1 MKKNTTEYPNLKQI
15 EQLVWR
21 QLQETFSGVMKTL
34 LEDLDEQI
42 AKERDKKRYRLHE
55 KRTTTIVSLFGE
67 IEVDR
72 NYYRDREKGEY
83 VFLLDHYLDF
93 EGAGTFS
100 PLIEE
105 AALELAITGPSYRK
119 AAQTLETL
127 LGYRVISHEAIRQ
140 HLLQIA
146 SIPKER
152 QPVHRP
158 VLFVE
163 VDGLYV
169 KRQGKGKKG
178 KEEKIAA
185 VHQGWEINGKRVSL
199 KNKRHFIH
207 RGKQPFWEAFEDFLI
222 ENFEYDPTVHKLVIN
237 GDGAGWI
244 TACRE
249 HFQGRAFF
257 SIDRFHVA
265 RDIRSLFRKHPR
277 YRQMQ
282 KALAAYDSQ
291 KLLTE
296 LNSAVGTLET
306 EDQEKRLDQLIRQ
319 LEKYPEALGDYRKWL
334 KEQGIDTEGM
344 RSMGSAEGTMSVFA
358 KRLKNGRSWVE
369 KGVSAMITGLVAFL
383 DNLALKTLFGR
394 VERWTE
400 TKEEKNPPRHYVE
413 KVTST
418 IGEATRDNL
427 LYLKGKANIPVY
439 KALKALAGF

>member
-1 MKKNTTEYPNLKQI
+1 MHKYTTDYPNLKQI

-21 QLQETFSGVMKTL
+21 QLQETFSVAMKSI
-34 LEDLDEQI
+34 LEDMDKQI
-42 AKERDKKRYRLHE
+42 AEDRNKKRYRLLD
-55 KRTTTIVSLFGE
+55 KRKTTLVSLFGE
-67 IEVDR
+67 IEVER

-83 VFLLDHYLDF
+83 VYLLDRYLEF
-93 EGAGTFS
+93 EGTGPFS

-119 AAQTLETL
+119 AADSLETL

-140 HLLQIA
+140 HLLQVV

-152 QPVHRP
+152 QPIHHP

-169 KRQGKGKKG
+169 KRQGKGKRG

-199 KNKRHFIH
+199 KNKRHFIY
-207 RGKQPFWEAFEDFLI
+207 RGKQPFWEAFEDFLM

-244 TACRE
+244 TSCRE
-249 HFQGRAFF
+249 HFKGRAFF
-257 SIDRFHVA
+257 SLDRFHVA

-277 YRQMQ
+277 YRQIQ
-282 KALAAYDSQ
+282 KALASYDSQ

-306 EDQEKRLDQLIRQ
+306 GEQEERLYQLISQ
-319 LEKYPEALGDYRKWL
+319 LEKYPDALKDYREWL
-334 KEQGIDTEGM
+334 KEQGIDTTGM
-344 RSMGSAEGTMSVFA
+344 RPMGSAEGTMSVFA

-369 KGVSAMITGLVAFL
+369 KGASAMITGLVAFL
-383 DNLALKTLFGR
+383 DHLTLKTLFGR
-394 VERWTE
+394 VESWTE
-400 TKEEKNPPRHYVE
+400 TKEEKNPTKHYVR
-413 KVTST
+413 KVRST
-418 IGEATRDNL
+418 ISEVTRDNL
-427 LYLKGKANIPVY
+427 LYLKGRANIPVY
-439 KALKALAGF
+439 KALKELAGF